1 MRSLALCGLL
11 LLSACGGNETKPSN
25 ADPTSHI
32 KAGYRDIFGGTEK
45 FSAVSA
51 DEGQAAEIGRSI
63 LQSGGNAVDAAVAM
77 YFAMAVTLP
86 SAAGLGASGA
96 CIVHDAKTRVA
107 DAFVFAPAAAPG
119 PIKGVSF
126 SVPVAARA
134 IALMQIR
141 HGKARWEFDIAPS
154 EKLASL
160 GVPVSKALARD
171 LAAGGASLNDEARRI
186 FTRNGAPLKQGDNL
200 VQPDLAATLSAV
212 RRGGGVD
219 FFQGNFARRLSDQ
232 IAQLGGSL
240 PIAALRDAV
249 PKAATPPSE
258 SDGGFRVYVAPP
270 PMAGASALAGWNG
283 GAAPSTAVPTDS
295 AGFSGLAAIDEAG
308 NAAACSLSMGQ
319 LFGTGLMVP
328 GTGMVLATPTADG
341 TATSPVVIGNPN
353 NGEVRFAGAGGGSS
367 SSAYATGAI
376 ARATIDDKIPVQG
389 ALIRNAGRGGY
400 VNAIACPYGIRS
412 GGATCQ
418 TGTDPAGFGAALV
431 ATER

>member
-1 MRSLALCGLL
+1 
-11 LLSACGGNETKPSN
+11 
-25 ADPTSHI
+25 
-32 KAGYRDIFGGTEK
+32 
-45 FSAVSA
+45 
-51 DEGQAAEIGRSI
+51 
-63 LQSGGNAVDAAVAM
+63 
-77 YFAMAVTLP
+77 
-86 SAAGLGASGA
+86 
-96 CIVHDAKTRVA
+96 
-107 DAFVFAPAAAPG
+107 
-119 PIKGVSF
+119 
-126 SVPVAARA
+126 
-134 IALMQIR
+134 
-141 HGKARWEFDIAPS
+141 
-154 EKLASL
+154 
-160 GVPVSKALARD
+160 
-171 LAAGGASLNDEARRI
+171 
-186 FTRNGAPLKQGDNL
+186 
-200 VQPDLAATLSAV
+200 
-212 RRGGGVD
+212 GVD

-389 ALIRNAGRGGY
+389 ALIR
-400 VNAIACPYGIRS
+400 
-412 GGATCQ
+412 
-418 TGTDPAGFGAALV
+418 
-431 ATER
+431 